1 MHCKLIEIVD
11 IPPITTTTANTVKS
25 EEELK
30 SQFIGLKYPP
40 MNVPRIFDISSV
52 KASPN
57 KGFNKSQISRDEW
70 MAWMQNIRNRVVVA
84 VGEIEI
90 ISGK

>member
-1 MHCKLIEIVD
+1 MGCCLPMHCKLIEIVD

-57 KGFNKSQISRDEW
+57 KGFNKS
-70 MAWMQNIRNRVVVA
+70 
-84 VGEIEI
+84 
-90 ISGK
+90 